1 MVNNQIINSVYYS
14 PHSNVDG
21 GVIGTAVV
29 QVNQGDD
36 VFVRTGAN
44 YHFGVIRSD
53 SVGRSSFAGWI
64 LM

>member
-1 MVNNQIINSVYYS
+1 MYYS

-21 GVIGTAVV
+21 SVSGTAVV
-29 QVNQGDD
+29 QVHRGDD
-36 VFVRTGAN
+36 VLVRTGAD

-53 SVGRSSFAGWI
+53 SVGKSSFAGWI